1 MRRDLYKVME
11 LFRKSFS
18 GVLNAGEQEELE
30 EILRD
35 DSLRGVY
42 EQLSDEEF
50 IEDKFR
56 EFEGYDYK
64 PAFGKLKQYRRRS
77 SVRRWTMWSASAVA
91 VLALCCILFLSGEE
105 KMEGKNVPIAAEHV
119 IPAGSKSAVL
129 KLADGRVVKIGQE
142 SMSIRETGGSVVTYE
157 GGLLSYSSDSIV
169 PKELF
174 NELEVPV
181 GGECFVRL
189 DDGTEVW
196 LNAGSK
202 LKYPVAFSGE
212 ERRVIF
218 SGEAFFEVKKDSH
231 PFIVSMETGEV
242 TVLGT
247 SFGVSAYPGETDYTT
262 LVSGKVC
269 FQSKGNK
276 KVILS
281 PGEQAVLH
289 PSGKL
294 EKREVD
300 VEEYVG
306 WKDGVF
312 VFKEKTLSE
321 IMKILE
327 RWYGVNVIFQ
337 DESLKELEYTGNLER
352 YDSINTFLQLLERLK
367 EIRYEIKENTI
378 VLFR

>member
-1 MRRDLYKVME
+1 MKRDLYKVME

-18 GVLNAGEQEELE
+18 GALDAGEQEELG

-77 SVRRWTMWSASAVA
+77 SIRRWTMWGASAAA
-91 VLALCCILFLSGEE
+91 VLALCCFLFLPREE
-105 KMEGKNVPIAAEHV
+105 KMEGKNVPVVAEHV

-142 SMSIRETGGSVVTYE
+142 PMSIRETGGSVVTYE
-157 GGLLSYSSDSIV
+157 GGLLSYSSDSLAS
-169 PKELF
+169 KELF

-189 DDGTEVW
+189 DDGTKVW
-196 LNAGSK
+196 LNAGSR

-231 PFIVSMETGEV
+231 PFIVSMEKGDV

-269 FQSKGNK
+269 FRSKENK

-289 PSGKL
+289 PSGEL

-306 WKDGVF
+306 WKDGLF
-312 VFKEKTLSE
+312 VFKDKTLSE

-352 YDSINTFLQLLERLK
+352 YNSINTFLQLLVRLK

>member
-1 MRRDLYKVME
+1 MRRDLYRVME

-18 GVLNAGEQEELE
+18 GILDAAERVELE

-35 DSLRGVY
+35 GTLHGVY

-56 EFEGYDYK
+56 EFEGFEYK
-64 PAFGKLKQYRRRS
+64 SAFEKLKHYRRRS
-77 SVRRWTMWSASAVA
+77 TIRRWTMWSASAAA
-91 VLALCCILFLSGEE
+91 VLALCLFLFLPGGK
-105 KMEGKNVPIAAEHV
+105 KMEGKNIPVVAEHV

-129 KLADGRVVKIGQE
+129 KLADGRVVKIDRE
-142 SMSIRETGGSVVTYE
+142 PMSLRETGGSVVTYE
-157 GGLLSYSSDSIV
+157 GGLLSYSSDSLV
-169 PKELF
+169 SKELF

-196 LNAGSK
+196 LNAGSR
-202 LKYPVAFSGE
+202 LKYPVVFSGE
-212 ERRVIF
+212 ERRVMF

-231 PFIVSMETGEV
+231 PFVVSMEAGDV

-269 FQSKGNK
+269 FQSKENE

-289 PSGKL
+289 PSGEL

-300 VEEYVG
+300 VLEYVG
-306 WKDGVF
+306 WKDGLF
-312 VFKEKTLSE
+312 VFKDKTLSE

-337 DESLKELEYTGNLER
+337 NESLRELEYTGNLER

-367 EIRYEIKENTI
+367 EIRYEIKGNTI